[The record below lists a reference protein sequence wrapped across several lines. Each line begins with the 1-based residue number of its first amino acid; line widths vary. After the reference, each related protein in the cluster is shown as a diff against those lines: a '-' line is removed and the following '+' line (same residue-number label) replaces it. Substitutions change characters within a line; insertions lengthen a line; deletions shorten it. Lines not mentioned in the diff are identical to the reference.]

1 MQYSDLKQQL
11 LNESTFKIQ
20 KDESSN
26 IIIQKFGA
34 LEEKKME
41 I

>member
-11 LNESTFKIQ
+11 LNENTFKTQ

-26 IIIQKFGA
+26 NIIQKFEA